1 MVSREKQR
9 EILLQLR
16 EVYPTHTSFSA
27 DTEEEARELAV
38 NLKYL
43 EEHGLCIAD
52 VKVSPDVPFI
62 RLIQLGACSI
72 TAKGLDFLEDDGG
85 FSAILDVVTVKLH
98 ADTIRDLIG
107 EKIEATAMPPEE
119 KSALKR
125 RLGGLSQK
133 ALEVA
138 TTDLVRTGLDH
149 LPDAAHWLS
158 KLVGL

>member
-16 EVYPTHTSFSA
+16 EVYPAQTSFSVH
-27 DTEEEARELAV
+27 TEEEAREAAV

-52 VKVSPDVPFI
+52 VQISSDATF
-62 RLIQLGACSI
+62 IQLGACSI
-72 TAKGLDFLEDDGG
+72 TARGLDFLEDDGG
-85 FSAILDVVTVKLH
+85 LSAILGVVNVKLH
-98 ADTIRDLIG
+98 ADTIRDMIAA
-107 EKIEATAMPPEE
+107 KIEATAMPAEE

-138 TTDLVRTGLDH
+138 ATDLVRTGLNH